1 MHRFG
6 ALARLAGALLVAL
19 PITADAVIVG
29 SFTPSFDD
37 TLRGGGIVL
46 EGAGYA
52 GREDSVPNTNASIVI
67 AGIPAGATVQRALL
81 YWAISGGSD
90 LSATIN
96 GFGVTGTQAGAAGQA
111 CWGTDNSVFR
121 ADVTARVTGNGVY
134 TIADLPSS
142 SSVDTNGV
150 ALLVTYQHPQSP
162 TVRRILVSDGAIS
175 TSATGEVVASTF
187 VTGARPL
194 ASAGMFH
201 IVVAD
206 GQVFADGD
214 LLFNGAVIGVDQF
227 PGSDG
232 SMLDARSYNVSV
244 PSGSAALP
252 WSSQTSGDCL
262 VYAAAALTYNASVC
276 GDATIG
282 AMEACDDGD
291 TLGGDGC
298 SATCSVEPGYTC
310 SGTPSDCNAPPTATN
325 LSANESMLEDAAL
338 DLADIVAADPDDA
351 NVTARLVLSANAA
364 GGSLSTGSAGGTSS
378 TFDAP
383 TRTWSASGPIAN
395 VNTLLAAT
403 TFMPPL
409 DFNGAM
415 SIATSLQDEAE
426 TTSGSKPVTV
436 VAVNDVPTLAAIPD
450 PPSMLSSASRTIPL
464 TGIAAGPANEAA
476 QMLTIT
482 AVSDTPGVIP
492 NPTVSYTSP
501 GATGSLSYT
510 PVPGRQGTVTFTVTL
525 VDDGGTTNG
534 GVNTTTRSFTQVVE
548 RDSTPPAATNASAP
562 ETYVEDTPLALVD
575 IVVSDAEDANVTATL
590 TLSDPLAG
598 SLTTASAGATTSSYV
613 AATGTWRAAGPIADV
628 NALLAAVSFVPTADY
643 AQDFTIA
650 TTFSDGTDDS
660 GGTKPITAVA
670 VNDTPT
676 LAAIA
681 DRPPIVVDSGT
692 VVVPLAGIGAGPRET
707 QALAVTAVSG
717 NPALIPHPT
726 VTYTSPGAT
735 GSIAYAPNAG
745 QSGSATLTVT
755 VTDDGGSANG
765 GINMTSRS
773 FTQAVLPGAIF
784 SNGFE

>member
-1 MHRFG
+1 M
-6 ALARLAGALLVAL
+6 
-19 PITADAVIVG
+19 
-29 SFTPSFDD
+29 
-37 TLRGGGIVL
+37 
-46 EGAGYA
+46 
-52 GREDSVPNTNASIVI
+52 
-67 AGIPAGATVQRALL
+67 QRALL

-90 LSATIN
+90 LTATIN
-96 GFGVTGTQAGAAGQA
+96 GVGVTGTQAGAAGQA
-111 CWGTDNSVFR
+111 CCGTDNSVFR
-121 ADVTARVTGNGVY
+121 ADVTARVTGNGLY
-134 TIADLPSS
+134 TIADLPSGAT
-142 SSVDTNGV
+142 VDTNGV

-162 TVRRILVSDGAIS
+162 AVRRILVSDGAIS
-175 TSATGEVVASTF
+175 TSATGEVVTSTF

-194 ASAGMFH
+194 ASAAMFH

-206 GQVFADGD
+206 SQAPPDGD
-214 LLFNGAVIGVDQF
+214 LVFNGALIGIDQF

-244 PSGSAALP
+244 PSGSAGLP

-262 VYAAAALTYNASVC
+262 VYATAALTYNASVC

-291 TLGGDGC
+291 TSGGDGC

-325 LSANESMLEDAAL
+325 LSAAESMFEDAAL
-338 DLADIVAADPDDA
+338 NLVDIVAADPDDA

-364 GGSLSTGSAGGTSS
+364 GGSLSTGSAGATSS
-378 TFDAP
+378 TFNAP

-409 DFNGAM
+409 DFNGAV
-415 SIATSLQDEAE
+415 SIATSVQDEAA
-426 TTSGSKPVTV
+426 TTTGSKPVTI
-436 VAVNDVPTLAAIPD
+436 VAVNDAPTLAAIAD

-464 TGIAAGPANEAA
+464 AGIAAGPADEAA
-476 QMLTIT
+476 QVLTIT

-501 GATGSLSYT
+501 DATGSLSYT
-510 PVPGRQGTVTFTVTL
+510 PVAGRQGTVTFTVTI
-525 VDDGGTTNG
+525 VDDGGTANG

-598 SLTTASAGATTSSYV
+598 SLTTASAGATTSTYV

-628 NALLAAVSFVPTADY
+628 NVLLAAVSFVPANDY
-643 AQDFTIA
+643 AQNFTIA

-660 GGTKPITAVA
+660 SGTKPITAVA

-681 DRPPIVVDSGT
+681 NRPPIVAGSGT
-692 VVVPLAGIGAGPRET
+692 VVVPLAGIGAGPGET
-707 QALAVTAVSG
+707 QALTVTANSG
-717 NPALIPHPT
+717 NPALIPNPA
-726 VTYTSPGAT
+726 VTYTSPGDT

-745 QSGSATLTVT
+745 QSGSATITVT

-773 FTQAVLPGAIF
+773 FTQEVLPGAIF